1 MRKDRPCADSLQ
13 RLKDLLAFP
22 THQLDLHKLEVL
34 LDGLVVNDEN
44 NNLGQVDEEENEED
58 PFGDV

>member
-13 RLKDLLAFP
+13 RLKDILAFP

-34 LDGLVVNDEN
+34 PDGLVVNDEN
-44 NNLGQVDEEENEED
+44 NNLGLADKEENE
-58 PFGDV
+58 